1 MGQKEKD
8 RKRKKWTET
17 CLIKVIKITQKIKML
32 LKRNLTDDSCDEF
45 TESKQG
51 QESGNQWHIKE
62 EQKLHLQY
70 TNA

>member
-1 MGQKEKD
+1 
-8 RKRKKWTET
+8 
-17 CLIKVIKITQKIKML
+17 ML